1 MSGKAGSD
9 SNPDFD
15 PADLP
20 ATDRFPPDSL
30 GLSGSHTMAG
40 MPIFGLRYDLRCP
53 PFAKAAPAE
62 LFATAIDQCAWA
74 DAQGFASV
82 TLSEHHGSPDGYL
95 PSPIVMGAAIAART
109 RKIRILLA
117 SLTVPLH
124 DPIRLAEDIAVLDV
138 ISQGRVIPVVSGG
151 YVASE
156 FETFGKRLAD
166 RRDAMEEIV
175 PLLERAWSGEPFE
188 YRGRTIRVTPRP
200 VQRPRP
206 PIFMGGASEAAARRA
221 ARHADYFIP
230 TRPELYAVFR
240 AERLKLDRPD
250 PGPPPSHSGNFLFV
264 AEDPDAAWERIA
276 PHALHESNGYGR
288 WMEDSDVAGPYR
300 VVESADELRSSGDY
314 SILTPEELIERAR
327 QMGPLD
333 TILLHPLMGG
343 LDPEFSWQCL
353 RLIESRVLP
362 ALNPAEEEAS

>member
-1 MSGKAGSD
+1 
-9 SNPDFD
+9 
-15 PADLP
+15 
-20 ATDRFPPDSL
+20 
-30 GLSGSHTMAG
+30 

-53 PFAKAAPAE
+53 PFAKVSPAE
-62 LFATAIDQCAWA
+62 LFATAIDQSAWA

-95 PSPIVMGAAIAART
+95 PSPIAMGAAIAART
-109 RKIRILLA
+109 KNIRILLA
-117 SLTVPLH
+117 ALIVPLH

-151 YVASE
+151 YVESE
-156 FETFGKRLAD
+156 FATFGKRLAD

-175 PLLERAWSGEPFE
+175 PLLEQAWTGELFE
-188 YRGRTIRVTPRP
+188 YRGRTVRVTPRP

-221 ARHADYFIP
+221 ARLADQFIP

-240 AERLKLDRPD
+240 AERQKLDRPD
-250 PGPPPSHSGNFLFV
+250 PGPLPSSTGNFLFV

-276 PHALHESNGYGR
+276 PHALHETNAYGH
-288 WMEDSDVAGPYR
+288 WMQAAGAGGPYR
-300 VVESADELRSSGDY
+300 VVESAEELRASGDY
-314 SILTPEELIERAR
+314 PILTPEELIERAR
-327 QMGPLD
+327 AMGPLD
-333 TILLHPLMGG
+333 SILLHPLMGG

-353 RLIESRVLP
+353 RLVESRVLP
-362 ALNPAEEEAS
+362 ALRD